1 MLLISHDNEKLGVM
15 PTEEARR
22 LAQEANMDLVEVAPN
37 ERPPVCRMMDYGKW
51 KYLQK
56 KKQKQKPPHE
66 TQLKEVRFR
75 PKIDKHDR
83 ETKMG
88 RVRDFLARGDKVQ
101 LTMLFRG
108 RERFH
113 PEIGKEIFDA
123 LVAELGDGVKVE
135 RHPRFEGRRMTM
147 TVAPAKK

>member
-1 MLLISHDNEKLGVM
+1 
-15 PTEEARR
+15 
-22 LAQEANMDLVEVAPN
+22 MDLVEVAPN
-37 ERPPVCRMMDYGKW
+37 ERPPVCRMMDYGRW

-113 PEIGKEIFDA
+113 PEIGKEIFDS
-123 LVAELGDGVKVE
+123 LVAELGESAKVE
-135 RHPRFEGRRMTM
+135 RFPRFEGRRMTM